1 MDTKQTEIKQAGAPK
16 APKKKGKNPF
26 ASNKFKRGSMATLM
40 TVVFIAIVVVV
51 NILATAL
58 TERFPSMDIDM
69 TAQKVNTLSDQA
81 LEIAKSVEQKTTI
94 YLIGSEDAYENNQ
107 IYSTYGLEYSQVA
120 SLSKRLAEANG
131 NISVQFV
138 DPDTNPT
145 FISQYAEE
153 SLTTGK
159 VMVHTEKR
167 YRVLSVSDLF
177 SIEQDQTTGDYNT
190 YSMVDSALA
199 AALELVNMDNVP
211 VMAIA
216 TGHSELLTSS
226 NMSSFISM
234 MEKQNFQVEEFD
246 LLTEEIPENTQI
258 LMLPTPTTD
267 YSAEEVD
274 KLRTYL
280 NDTTTDVPITL
291 LATAYPSQGE
301 LPNYAAFLEEWGVKV
316 NTGVVS
322 ETDTS
327 RMAVSDSTGILV
339 DAESE
344 ILEDN
349 SYNYLV
355 SYYSAPLE
363 LLFDANNSV
372 VTYSLWTT
380 ADTATVITE
389 NTTEEDVENP
399 VTGSETVA
407 TLSSKLIQLED
418 GSSVSRSLCM
428 FGSSTIFTDSFMSSA
443 FGDSQYFQDLLLYLT
458 ANDGSNVSVLTE
470 RVQTNVADVTA
481 TRSTINMLGW
491 LFGAIIPV
499 AILAAGLVI
508 FLKRRH
514 L

>member
-1 MDTKQTEIKQAGAPK
+1 M
-16 APKKKGKNPF
+16 
-26 ASNKFKRGSMATLM
+26 
-40 TVVFIAIVVVV
+40 
-51 NILATAL
+51 
-58 TERFPSMDIDM
+58 
-69 TAQKVNTLSDQA
+69 
-81 LEIAKSVEQKTTI
+81 
-94 YLIGSEDAYENNQ
+94 
-107 IYSTYGLEYSQVA
+107 
-120 SLSKRLAEANG
+120 
-131 NISVQFV
+131 
-138 DPDTNPT
+138 
-145 FISQYAEE
+145 
-153 SLTTGK
+153 
-159 VMVHTEKR
+159 
-167 YRVLSVSDLF
+167 LSVSDLF
-177 SIEQDQTTGDYNT
+177 SIEQDQTSGSYNT

-246 LLTEEIPENTQI
+246 LLTEGIPENTQI

>member
-1 MDTKQTEIKQAGAPK
+1 MAGLVSDHNHQRIDKSGTKFPEGEKFYVKDDGKKYVSRGGFKLEKALKVFDIDFTNKICLDIGASTGGFTDVALQNGAQMVYALDVGYNQLAWQLRDDP
-16 APKKKGKNPF
+16 
-26 ASNKFKRGSMATLM
+26 R
-40 TVVFIAIVVVV
+40 VVV
-51 NILATAL
+51 
-58 TERFPSMDIDM
+58 
-69 TAQKVNTLSDQA
+69 
-81 LEIAKSVEQKTTI
+81 
-94 YLIGSEDAYENNQ
+94 
-107 IYSTYGLEYSQVA
+107 
-120 SLSKRLAEANG
+120 
-131 NISVQFV
+131 
-138 DPDTNPT
+138 
-145 FISQYAEE
+145 
-153 SLTTGK
+153 
-159 VMVHTEKR
+159 
-167 YRVLSVSDLF
+167 
-177 SIEQDQTTGDYNT
+177 
-190 YSMVDSALA
+190 
-199 AALELVNMDNVP
+199 
-211 VMAIA
+211 
-216 TGHSELLTSS
+216 
-226 NMSSFISM
+226 

-301 LPNYAAFLEEWGVKV
+301 MPNYAAFLEEWGVKV

-327 RMAVSDSTGILV
+327 RMVVSDSTGILV
-339 DAESE
+339 DAESD
-344 ILEDN
+344 ILADN

-355 SYYSAPLE
+355 SYYSSPLE

-372 VTYSLWTT
+372 VTYALWTT

-428 FGSSTIFTDSFMSSA
+428 FGSSTIFTDTFMSSA

-458 ANDGSNVSVLTE
+458 ANDGSNVSVTTE
-470 RVQTNVADVTA
+470 RVQTNVADVTT
-481 TRSTINMLGW
+481 TRSTIDILGW
-491 LFGAIIPV
+491 LFSAIIPV

>member
-26 ASNKFKRGSMATLM
+26 ASNKFKRGGMATLL

-51 NILATAL
+51 NVLATAL

-81 LEIAKSVEQKTTI
+81 LDVAKGVEQKTTI
-94 YLIGSEDAYENNQ
+94 YLIGSENAYDNNQ
-107 IYSTYGLEYSQVA
+107 IYSSYGLEYSQVA

-159 VMVHTEKR
+159 VMVQTERR

-177 SIEQDQTTGDYNT
+177 TIEQDQTSGSYNT

-246 LLTEEIPENTQI
+246 LLTEGIPENTQI

-274 KLRTYL
+274 KLRTYR
-280 NDTTTDVPITL
+280 
-291 LATAYPSQGE
+291 S
-301 LPNYAAFLEEWGVKV
+301 EE
-316 NTGVVS
+316 
-322 ETDTS
+322 
-327 RMAVSDSTGILV
+327 R
-339 DAESE
+339 
-344 ILEDN
+344 
-349 SYNYLV
+349 
-355 SYYSAPLE
+355 
-363 LLFDANNSV
+363 
-372 VTYSLWTT
+372 
-380 ADTATVITE
+380 
-389 NTTEEDVENP
+389 
-399 VTGSETVA
+399 
-407 TLSSKLIQLED
+407 
-418 GSSVSRSLCM
+418 
-428 FGSSTIFTDSFMSSA
+428 
-443 FGDSQYFQDLLLYLT
+443 
-458 ANDGSNVSVLTE
+458 
-470 RVQTNVADVTA
+470 RV
-481 TRSTINMLGW
+481 G
-491 LFGAIIPV
+491 
-499 AILAAGLVI
+499 
-508 FLKRRH
+508 KEC
-514 L
+514 

>member
-51 NILATAL
+51 NVLATAL

-107 IYSTYGLEYSQVA
+107 IYTTYGLEYSQVA

-145 FISQYAEE
+145 FISQYSEE

-159 VMVHTEKR
+159 VMVQTEKR

-216 TGHSELLTSS
+216 TGHSERLTSS

-301 LPNYAAFLEEWGVKV
+301 MPNYAAFLEEWGVKV
-316 NTGVVS
+316 NTG
-322 ETDTS
+322 
-327 RMAVSDSTGILV
+327 G
-339 DAESE
+339 
-344 ILEDN
+344 
-349 SYNYLV
+349 
-355 SYYSAPLE
+355 
-363 LLFDANNSV
+363 F
-372 VTYSLWTT
+372 
-380 ADTATVITE
+380 
-389 NTTEEDVENP
+389 
-399 VTGSETVA
+399 
-407 TLSSKLIQLED
+407 
-418 GSSVSRSLCM
+418 
-428 FGSSTIFTDSFMSSA
+428 
-443 FGDSQYFQDLLLYLT
+443 
-458 ANDGSNVSVLTE
+458 
-470 RVQTNVADVTA
+470 
-481 TRSTINMLGW
+481 LG
-491 LFGAIIPV
+491 
-499 AILAAGLVI
+499 
-508 FLKRRH
+508 
-514 L
+514 